1 MPTVLITRPKA
12 DAAEFADAL
21 ARHGLRTEFFPTI
34 EIAPITDWTLPTL
47 EDYNGLVFTS
57 ANAVRYFIS
66 PLLSR
71 APNRFARL
79 RAMNHYAV
87 GIKTHRT
94 LQEYGIDSAL
104 YSDKGNAEDLVD
116 LMRREGIQGKR
127 FLFLRG
133 TRSLGVIPDAIKKHG
148 GMCDELIVYQTSD
161 LAPEDAK
168 RLSDVLSCDVV
179 TWVAFF
185 SPSAVRAFFNALP
198 NVSLPLRLHIAVIGN
213 TTKEAVEALGF
224 RVDVVSPVPTAEA
237 LAQAIANF
245 TSP

>member
-1 MPTVLITRPKA
+1 
-12 DAAEFADAL
+12 
-21 ARHGLRTEFFPTI
+21 
-34 EIAPITDWTLPTL
+34 
-47 EDYNGLVFTS
+47 
-57 ANAVRYFIS
+57 
-66 PLLSR
+66 
-71 APNRFARL
+71 
-79 RAMNHYAV
+79 
-87 GIKTHRT
+87 
-94 LQEYGIDSAL
+94 
-104 YSDKGNAEDLVD
+104 
-116 LMRREGIQGKR
+116 
-127 FLFLRG
+127 
-133 TRSLGVIPDAIKKHG
+133 
-148 GMCDELIVYQTSD
+148 MCDELIVYQTSD